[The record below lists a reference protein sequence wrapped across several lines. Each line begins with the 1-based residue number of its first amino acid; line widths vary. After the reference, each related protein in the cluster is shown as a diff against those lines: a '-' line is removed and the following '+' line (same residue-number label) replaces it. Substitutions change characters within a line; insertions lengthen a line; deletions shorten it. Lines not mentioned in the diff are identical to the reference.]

1 MLVFAVGAEP
11 QILGG
16 EKRGP
21 LGAGPEGKTEAV
33 DVDVGGIVEGLEGR
47 AKGLVKDVEGFRKRV
62 ERKKK
67 EEMGKPGWESA
78 SFDF

>member
-1 MLVFAVGAEP
+1 MNIQVKESNHSVLVFAVGAEP

-47 AKGLVKDVEGFRKRV
+47 AKGLVKDVEGACGEEE
-62 ERKKK
+62 ERRD
-67 EEMGKPGWESA
+67 G
-78 SFDF
+78 